1 MTSDENDERV
11 TRNVGAII
19 LMKPQRNALLAYL
32 CLLPAG
38 VLVCTV
44 VFYPILRTLY
54 ASFCDVDKLGNPGR
68 FGTLANYRWL
78 LDDEVFVKLVVPH
91 TLIWTF
97 AVVSLTIV
105 ISIGVALVLNEN
117 LPGRRLMRALVL
129 LPWATSL
136 VISAA
141 VWKWVLHPSQ
151 GPLNGLLLNLG
162 LINLGAEPAWLAYPK
177 TALCMII
184 LVGIWVSIPF
194 TSVVVLAGLQSI
206 TDDLY
211 EAATIDGAGLW
222 QRFRSITLPLL
233 RPVLLVAVLLN
244 TIYVFNSFPII
255 WTLTQGGPANETH
268 IIVTYLYKTALWN
281 RDYGP
286 GYAMAVLTFIF
297 LLAFSVLYTRVYA
310 KEGLEAA

>member
-1 MTSDENDERV
+1 MSRRSDS
-11 TRNVGAII
+11 
-19 LMKPQRNALLAYL
+19 LLAYL
-32 CLLPAG
+32 CLAPAT
-38 VLVCTV
+38 VLVAAII
-44 VFYPILRTLY
+44 FYPIARTIY
-54 ASFCDVDKLGNPGR
+54 ASFCEVDRLGNPGR
-68 FGTLANYRWL
+68 FGTLSNFRWL
-78 LDDEVFVKLVVPH
+78 AGDQVFLKLVAPH

-97 AVVSLTIV
+97 AVVGATILTSLV
-105 ISIGVALVLNEN
+105 VALALHEK
-117 LPGRRLMRALVL
+117 LPGQRLMRAVVL

-141 VWKWVLHPSQ
+141 IWKWILHPTQ

-162 LINLGAEPAWLAYPK
+162 LIQLGSEPAWLAYPR
-177 TALCMII
+177 TALVMVI

-194 TSVVVLAGLQSI
+194 TSVVLLAGLQSI

-211 EAATIDGAGLW
+211 EAAVIDGAGPW
-222 QRFRSITLPLL
+222 GRFRRITLPLL

-268 IIVTYLYKTALWN
+268 IIVTYLYKTAIWN

-286 GYAMAVLTFIF
+286 GYAMAVLTFAF
-297 LLAFSVLYTRVYA
+297 LLAFSLLYTRVYA
-310 KEGLEAA
+310 KQGLEAA